1 MSEPRIFVTRAV
13 VPEALEL
20 LRTRCQVDV
29 GPEGGLPQDQLMEA
43 VRGYD
48 GILTPVVALRAEVIE
63 AMAPTCKII
72 SCFGV
77 GFDHVDV
84 AAATRNGIWVT
95 HNPGFVTDDTADMAF
110 ALMLGVA
117 RRLGECDSYVRSGQP
132 AWPMG
137 SNIGLRVSG
146 KTLGLV
152 GSGRIALAV
161 ALRAAG
167 FGMALLYT
175 SRHRNEDF
183 EARTGAH
190 YVSKQDL
197 LRQSDFVSL
206 HVPLTPETARYI
218 GRNELALM
226 QRHAVLINTA
236 RGKVVDEQALVDA
249 LRAGVIAGAGLDVFE
264 NEPQVHPGLCALPNV
279 LLVPHKGAA
288 TMDGYRN
295 MGRSSAEKIFDA
307 LDGKLPA
314 NCLNPEA
321 RQGTE

>member
-1 MSEPRIFVTRAV
+1 MNKPRIFVPRAV
-13 VPEALEL
+13 VPEAMEL
-20 LRTRCQVDV
+20 LRTRCQVEV
-29 GPEGGLPQDQLMEA
+29 GPEGGLAHTELVKA

-48 GILTPVVALRAEVIE
+48 GIFTPVITLDADVID
-63 AMAPTCKII
+63 AMAPTCKVI

-77 GFDHVDV
+77 GFDHVDI

-95 HNPGFVTDDTADMAF
+95 HNPGFVTEDTADMAF
-110 ALMLGVA
+110 ALLLGVA
-117 RRLGECDSYVRSGQP
+117 RRLRECDLYVRSGTTP
-132 AWPMG
+132 WPLN
-137 SNIGLRVSG
+137 SLIGLRVSG

-161 ALRAAG
+161 ATRAAG

-175 SRHRNEDF
+175 ARRRNEDF
-183 EARTGAH
+183 EARTGAR

-206 HVPLTPETARYI
+206 HVPLTPETDKYI
-218 GRNELALM
+218 GREEFEIM
-226 QRHAVLINTA
+226 QPHAVLINTA

-249 LRAGVIAGAGLDVFE
+249 LQSGLIAAAGLDVFE
-264 NEPQVHPGLCALPNV
+264 NEPQVHPELCTLPNV
-279 LLVPHKGAA
+279 LLAPHRGVS
-288 TMDGYRN
+288 TMDCFKTL
-295 MGRSSAEKIFDA
+295 GRSSAEKIFDA

-321 RQGTE
+321 RQG